1 MQYLLKV
8 VASDR
13 TGQAVACTFKAT
25 ADGATLATKDDTDP
39 LFEIPAGTQTVEVT
53 AKPTRPVFWEETFS
67 FSIAADGSMTADVD
81 VRPRVNLMVAPMP
94 WARLTLANVKV
105 SQFRDRTADVFDLL
119 NHPPSKRMFFNLKKK
134 DWEEREVDEVKNHKK
149 MYGTWPPPDWELYGV
164 PEADFLDVGSPLKSG
179 VLNFT
184 KDPSLALQID
194 VDNVVLERAGVGM
207 VPQYFAVTWPQ
218 AIAPKANAPPT
229 PFLLYIRQGNKGNG
243 YDLNGIFVGGG
254 LAPYPNNFD
263 YADSGMFE
271 SLHYARS
278 PLWYPNSKGVPYQA
292 ARAGA
297 NVVTVLPCNSF
308 DENFRD
314 LNNPEETETIL
325 LELQAFMFWRGG
337 VAAPPNSAG
346 KTAIAAFSSANFF
359 IDNWLKDDTKRK
371 GHFLSSV
378 VSAVYFL
385 EPMRNYVDAFIASA
399 LKWAAESADKRIR
412 LYMQFPWPSLKQ
424 LVDKPLPAAPYFA
437 NSSDGR
443 RTVSVV
449 TNATWSR
456 AFRRPASNP
465 IPWVYVH
472 HAVAATMLTHALA
485 QGDF

>member
-1 MQYLLKV
+1 
-8 VASDR
+8 
-13 TGQAVACTFKAT
+13 
-25 ADGATLATKDDTDP
+25 
-39 LFEIPAGTQTVEVT
+39 
-53 AKPTRPVFWEETFS
+53 
-67 FSIAADGSMTADVD
+67 
-81 VRPRVNLMVAPMP
+81 
-94 WARLTLANVKV
+94 
-105 SQFRDRTADVFDLL
+105 
-119 NHPPSKRMFFNLKKK
+119 
-134 DWEEREVDEVKNHKK
+134 
-149 MYGTWPPPDWELYGV
+149 
-164 PEADFLDVGSPLKSG
+164 
-179 VLNFT
+179 
-184 KDPSLALQID
+184 
-194 VDNVVLERAGVGM
+194 
-207 VPQYFAVTWPQ
+207 
-218 AIAPKANAPPT
+218 
-229 PFLLYIRQGNKGNG
+229 
-243 YDLNGIFVGGG
+243 
-254 LAPYPNNFD
+254 
-263 YADSGMFE
+263 
-271 SLHYARS
+271 
-278 PLWYPNSKGVPYQA
+278 
-292 ARAGA
+292 
-297 NVVTVLPCNSF
+297 
-308 DENFRD
+308 
-314 LNNPEETETIL
+314 
-325 LELQAFMFWRGG
+325 MFWRGG